1 MYKNEELELF
11 LKRVWQRANEYQDV
25 KNKHREE
32 RLRRFYKHV
41 LIKYREMKHINK
53 NNYVNL

>member
-1 MYKNEELELF
+1 MYKNNELESF
-11 LKRVWQRANEYQDV
+11 LKVVWQRANTYQEIG
-25 KNKHREE
+25 NKRREA

-41 LIKYREMKHINK
+41 LIKYREKKSINK